1 MKITAKAGAGGKLF
15 GSITAK
21 EVAEELAKQ
30 YGVEIDKRKITLSDI
45 KSFGTFEG
53 EVKLYAGISAK
64 IYVMVGEE

>member
-1 MKITAKAGAGGKLF
+1 MTEAQIFALLEEKGAV
-15 GSITAK
+15 SR

-53 EVKLYAGISAK
+53 EVKLYAVISAK